1 MLNIE
6 KIENLYRNLELI
18 NIMLEE
24 ISSPILL
31 VEQENQENF
40 ANIMCKN
47 YTDQRIVEQVYKI
60 DLIKKNL

>member
-1 MLNIE
+1 M
-6 KIENLYRNLELI
+6 YRNLELI

>member
-1 MLNIE
+1 
-6 KIENLYRNLELI
+6 
-18 NIMLEE
+18 MLEE